1 MPDKTTREVA
11 AGSSFFL
18 YNDGLDNISVRVYLK
33 NNTIWLP
40 QRTMAELFDTSP
52 DNISLH
58 LKNIYLEEELLE
70 KATTEESSVVQ
81 KEGSREV
88 QRRLKLYNLDAIIA
102 VGYRVNS
109 KKATRFRIWATQI
122 LKELIINGF
131 VLDDRRLKQGEQVFA
146 QDYFNEL
153 LERVRSI
160 RASER
165 RIYQK
170 ITDLFA
176 EISVDY
182 DRTSELTKN
191 FYATIQNK
199 FHYAIAGRTAA
210 EIIYEQADKSAPHM
224 GLTSWKNSPKGRV
237 LSSDVTIAKNYLK
250 EKEIKRLERT
260 ISGFFDY
267 IETVI
272 ESRTT
277 MTMQDIVDRVDKFL
291 NFNEFEVLKGKGKIS
306 KKQADQKALREYQDF
321 NKHQQIN
328 SDFDRLITHTLKNK
342 EK

>member
-1 MPDKTTREVA
+1 
-11 AGSSFFL
+11 
-18 YNDGLDNISVRVYLK
+18 
-33 NNTIWLP
+33 
-40 QRTMAELFDTSP
+40 
-52 DNISLH
+52 
-58 LKNIYLEEELLE
+58 
-70 KATTEESSVVQ
+70 
-81 KEGSREV
+81 
-88 QRRLKLYNLDAIIA
+88 
-102 VGYRVNS
+102 
-109 KKATRFRIWATQI
+109 
-122 LKELIINGF
+122 
-131 VLDDRRLKQGEQVFA
+131 LKQGEQVFA